1 MKTMG
6 NNDFSESTKL
16 TKKHSKQYRGIPDD
30 EFYRGKVPMTKE
42 EVRGV
47 TINKLRLQGG
57 ETLLDIGAGSGSIS
71 IEMAIALGKTG
82 QVYAVEVN
90 PDGVELIEKNREKF
104 AVNNLAIHQGKAPEI
119 LKDLPVMDGVVIG
132 GTKGAMKEIFDVLEE
147 KLRPGGRLV
156 INVLTLENLSLAHE
170 MLKAYDYQEIEVIQI
185 AVSKGHSVGNLTM
198 MKAENPIFILSAT
211 KKGACQ

>member
-1 MKTMG
+1 MKTM
-6 NNDFSESTKL
+6 ES
-16 TKKHSKQYRGIPDD
+16 SKQYRGIPDE

-42 EVRGV
+42 EVRGI

-71 IEMAIALGKTG
+71 VEMAIAVGKEG
-82 QVYAVEVN
+82 RVHAVEVN
-90 PDGVELIEKNREKF
+90 PEGVQLTEKNREKF
-104 AVNNLAIHQGKAPEI
+104 AVDHLQIHQGKAPEI
-119 LKDLPVMDGVVIG
+119 LKEIAVMDGVVIG
-132 GTKGAMKEIFDVLEE
+132 GTKGAMKEIFEVLQE

-170 MLKAYDYQEIEVIQI
+170 MLKSYDYRDIEVIQI

-211 KKGACQ
+211 KKGASR